1 MKIIDSPEAMARA
14 LASPLDPL
22 LDHLLRLR
30 VEQLTGYEGYALDD
44 LAVFIIV
51 EPGDTLAAVEAEL
64 RISLTVN
71 LVDGARWPDPDFCPN
86 WEWCEDHGA
95 LFELTFILDDSGYGH
110 VLFVLKDDGIDTALL
125 SICAAFTDARSCD

>member
-14 LASPLDPL
+14 LSSPLDPL
-22 LDHLLRLR
+22 LDRLLRLR

-71 LVDGARWPDPDFCPN
+71 LVDGACWPDPDFCPN

-110 VLFVLKDDGIDTALL
+110 VLFVPKSEGIDTVML
-125 SICAAFTDARSCD
+125 SICAAFTDIRSCD

>member
-1 MKIIDSPEAMARA
+1 MKIINSPEAMDDA
-14 LASPLDPL
+14 LSSSLDPL
-22 LDHLLRLR
+22 LERLLRLR
-30 VEQLTGYEGYALDD
+30 VEQLTGYEGFALDD

-51 EPGDTLAAVEAEL
+51 QPGDSLAAVEAEL

-71 LVDGARWPDPDFCPN
+71 MDGCRWPDPDFCPN

-110 VLFVLKDDGIDTALL
+110 VLFVPKQAGVDPALSAL
-125 SICAAFTDARSCD
+125 CAAFTDVRSCD

>member
-1 MKIIDSPEAMARA
+1 MKIINSPEAMDDA
-14 LASPLDPL
+14 LSSSLDPL
-22 LDHLLRLR
+22 LERLLRLR
-30 VEQLTGYEGYALDD
+30 VEQLTGYEGFALDD

-51 EPGDTLAAVEAEL
+51 EPGDNLEAVEAEL

-71 LVDGARWPDPDFCPN
+71 LVDGCRWPDPDFCPN

-110 VLFVLKDDGIDTALL
+110 VLFVPKQVDVDPTILAL
-125 SICAAFTDARSCD
+125 CAAFTDVRSCD